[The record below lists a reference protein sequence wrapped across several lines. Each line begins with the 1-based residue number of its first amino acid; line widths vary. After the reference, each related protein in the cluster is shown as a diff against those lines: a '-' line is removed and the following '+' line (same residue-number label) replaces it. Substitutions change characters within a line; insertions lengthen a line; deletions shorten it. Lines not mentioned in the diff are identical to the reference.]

1 MLLRTS
7 TTRVSLNF
15 SLGGRGCGS
24 FMHHIPPITID
35 IKFRVFLGGGGGGGG
50 DVTEVLHGF

>member
-35 IKFRVFLGGGGGGGG
+35 IKFRVFLGGEGG